1 MTDPDDIRKD
11 QAAHGR
17 REVDRATFHSP
28 EIVLTC
34 PSLRVLSDSQLCRCD
49 VALTAINAC
58 K

>member
-34 PSLRVLSDSQLCRCD
+34 PSLRVLSDS
-49 VALTAINAC
+49 
-58 K
+58 